1 LSSSQN
7 DENEAIFCGR
17 PFGANKA
24 PLIVAEIGFNHNGD
38 VDLAREMIKSAAQ
51 NGADIVKLQ
60 TFIGSELISKTVKAE
75 DPDQPDRE
83 IFLHEFFQRY
93 QLTRKD
99 YEALFEYSNELGTPL
114 FSTPFDEDSLDMLV
128 ELGMPAIKIASPDL
142 THLPFLKRAGQTG
155 LPIVL
160 STGMGTN
167 EEIASALKAIR
178 RKGNENII
186 LLHCVSNYPSQYHEM
201 NLACLKKMTSRF
213 KVPVGLSDHTTDNL
227 SGIVAASLGAVMIEK
242 HFTIDRGLPG
252 VDQQISMEP
261 SELAALKEATVSVR
275 SILGDGVKKVQ
286 VSEEAVK
293 RAARRSLVARVDIKS
308 GTTLTS
314 EMIRLKRPGIGIP
327 PVDLD
332 RVIGEKAKTDIL
344 AEQIITWKMIL

>member
-1 LSSSQN
+1 
-7 DENEAIFCGR
+7 
-17 PFGANKA
+17 
-24 PLIVAEIGFNHNGD
+24 
-38 VDLAREMIKSAAQ
+38 
-51 NGADIVKLQ
+51 
-60 TFIGSELISKTVKAE
+60 
-75 DPDQPDRE
+75 
-83 IFLHEFFQRY
+83 
-93 QLTRKD
+93 
-99 YEALFEYSNELGTPL
+99 
-114 FSTPFDEDSLDMLV
+114 MLV

-201 NLACLKKMTSRF
+201 NLACLKEMTLRF
-213 KVPVGLSDHTTDNL
+213 NLPVGLSDHTADNL

-332 RVIGEKAKTDIL
+332 RVIGEQAKTDIL
-344 AEQIITWKMIL
+344 AEQIITWEMIL